1 VPNRDQEEQ
10 DRRIELAEA
19 QLTKIAF
26 DMEAWKK
33 EQATRERA
41 LTRQTLA
48 IIVSAAGMV
57 VGAFAAGAV
66 WATYFAHLR

>member
-10 DRRIELAEA
+10 DRRIELVEA

>member
-19 QLTKIAF
+19 QLAKITF

>member
-33 EQATRERA
+33 EQATREKA

>member
-1 VPNRDQEEQ
+1 MPNRDQEEQ

-33 EQATRERA
+33 EQATREKA